1 MNLGKTT
8 NTILLLTACAVI
20 SLAGWYFLMQSNPA
34 FRINTNRTAVVK
46 EMKAL
51 QRLETASFTIEK
63 IIDGGTTEQNPIKQ
77 FLFGDRLLLIAHGEV
92 IAGFDLSKISD
103 NDITIKGEE
112 ITVKLPGPEIFTTV
126 LDNKQ
131 TRVYDRRRGILNM
144 GEDNLESEV
153 RQAAEGSIR
162 QAACD
167 GDILKQ
173 ASENGQK
180 HFKAFFASLGFSKI
194 SIEVPATSCK

>member
-8 NTILLLTACAVI
+8 NTILLLTACAII

-103 NDITIKGEE
+103 NDITIKGDA
-112 ITVKLPGPEIFTTV
+112 ITVQLPAAEIFTTA

-144 GEDNLESEV
+144 GEDNLESEI
-153 RQAAEGSIR
+153 RQAAESSIR

-167 GDILKQ
+167 SGILRQ

-180 HFKAFFASLGFSKI
+180 HFKAFFASLGFSKV
-194 SIEVPATSCK
+194 SIEVPSTSCK